1 MKDKGEDLDFDG
13 DDDDTEI
20 DAHEYEISST
30 RSRTINWRRIESMKE
45 KILLKKQIE
54 DYGDWHV

>member
-1 MKDKGEDLDFDG
+1 MKDKGEELDFDG
-13 DDDDTEI
+13 DEDDTEI

-30 RSRTINWRRIESMKE
+30 GSRTINWRRIESMKE
-45 KILLKKQIE
+45 KFLLKKQIE